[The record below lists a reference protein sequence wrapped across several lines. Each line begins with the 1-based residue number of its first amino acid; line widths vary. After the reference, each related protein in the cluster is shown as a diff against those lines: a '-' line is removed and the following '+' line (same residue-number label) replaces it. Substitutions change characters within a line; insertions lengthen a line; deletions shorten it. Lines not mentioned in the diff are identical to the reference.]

1 MDESLELIKSTQI
14 RNNFTQTLKAM
25 HIVHKNF

>member
-14 RNNFTQTLKAM
+14 HNKFTQTLKVM
-25 HIVHKNF
+25 HITHNNF